1 MSWLVSLEGVPSAFT
16 ATRDGID
23 ALLRDRGL
31 RRTTP
36 EQTATSLLRGAH
48 ASAVLE
54 GSTSTFEEVAEGA
67 GDAIAVDAVRVST
80 ELLSLVPVLGRAPL
94 QALARIHAVASASSL
109 PEERRGRPRDAASAE
124 RLRSLSDAL
133 LAETAAPALM
143 VAALAHADLATAAP
157 FPSHNGIVARAA
169 ERLVLVGLRLRRGLR
184 HPLLAALRPR
194 GLRLRRGRLA
204 AARLILP
211 TLATGPGHA
220 GGPRGH
226 APEATADTRRRRLPG
241 VHHQLAAAGAS
252 RLDRHP
258 VGRVDRRVGTSGLVY
273 VSGVVVFMCTPM

>member
-1 MSWLVSLEGVPSAFT
+1 MSWLVSLEGVPSAFA

-31 RRTTP
+31 RRTSP

-124 RLRSLSDAL
+124 RLRSLSEAL

-169 ERLVLVGLRLRRGLR
+169 ERLVLVARGVDPASLTVPEAGHLAHREAYESNLRGYASGEDSGI
-184 HPLLAALRPR
+184 HSWLLY
-194 GLRLRRGRLA
+194 
-204 AARLILP
+204 
-211 TLATGPGHA
+211 
-220 GGPRGH
+220 
-226 APEATADTRRRRLPG
+226 APEAFASGAD
-241 VHHQLAAAGAS
+241 AS
-252 RLDRHP
+252 PLR
-258 VGRVDRRVGTSGLVY
+258 G
-273 VSGVVVFMCTPM
+273 